1 MTSYCDV
8 DDDVKPILRIEEEDT
23 TFDTELAAAVSTSDA
38 LVDALLAKNELTVP
52 GSVPQLVVDA
62 SAHFAAWLFRRRRDP
77 VGAVAFLDEANKLLD
92 TYMDSLTES
101 PVEIITDDEID
112 DTDDSVI

>member
-52 GSVPQLVVDA
+52 G
-62 SAHFAAWLFRRRRDP
+62 LFR
-77 VGAVAFLDEANKLLD
+77 
-92 TYMDSLTES
+92 SL
-101 PVEIITDDEID
+101 
-112 DTDDSVI
+112 